1 MSDHAVS
8 RRAFLRAGGAVLT
21 GTLAS
26 TSGVLAL
33 IAPSTS
39 WALELEAL
47 DAHQAAT
54 VLQFTRHV
62 FPHDRLDDAVYA
74 LVVKDLDAGAA
85 EDPTTRRMLI
95 DAVRRLDEASGGEW
109 LSRSAAEQFVQVQ
122 AMEATP
128 FFVKVH
134 STAVVSLYD
143 NDMAFAH
150 FGYPGRKGDP
160 GYIHRGFNDLRWLPD
175 PPDGASGPVPETA

>member
-1 MSDHAVS
+1 MSEHAVS
-8 RRAFLRAGGAVLT
+8 RRALLRAGGALLT

-26 TSGVLAL
+26 ASGALAL

-47 DAHQAAT
+47 DARQAAT

-62 FPHDRLDDAVYA
+62 FPHDSLDDAVYA
-74 LVVKDLDAGAA
+74 LVVKDLDAGAVK
-85 EDPTTRRMLI
+85 DPENRRMLT
-95 DAVRRLDEASGGEW
+95 DAVRRLDAAAGGDW

-160 GYIHRGFNDLRWLPD
+160 GYIHRGFNDLHWLPD
-175 PPDGASGPVPETA
+175 PPDGAGGPIPETA